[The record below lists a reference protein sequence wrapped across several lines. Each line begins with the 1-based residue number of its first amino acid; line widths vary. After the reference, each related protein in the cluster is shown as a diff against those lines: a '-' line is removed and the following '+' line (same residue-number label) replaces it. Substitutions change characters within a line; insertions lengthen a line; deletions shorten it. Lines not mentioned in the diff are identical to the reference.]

1 MKNRKFLLILII
13 IGLSFALVLLN
24 KLDSKYWIDTMKT
37 IIGLYI
43 AGNVGQKIG
52 LNLNNLNNKKKRR

>member
-13 IGLSFALVLLN
+13 IGL
-24 KLDSKYWIDTMKT
+24 KT

-52 LNLNNLNNKKKRR
+52 LNLNNKKKRR